1 MSSRFSGITDYQH
14 DSPVTTGVLLC
25 NLGTP
30 DAPTAS
36 AVRRYLAEFLWDP
49 RVVEI
54 PRPIWWLILHGIVLR
69 LRPKKVAH
77 AYASVWQDEGSPLL
91 AFSKRQQ
98 AALAASLDGM
108 PVVLGMTYGQPS
120 IASALEELRQQGVN
134 RLLVLPL
141 YPQYSGAT
149 GGPVFDLVSR
159 VLQGWRRVPECRFV
173 MHYHDEPGYIEALA
187 ESVRNYWAEHGR
199 PDKLLMSF
207 HGMPTYTLEKGDP
220 YFCECQKTG
229 RLLAEKLA
237 LADDAWQLTFQS
249 RFGKAEWLKPYTDKT
264 LQAWGEQGVGR
275 VDVVCPGFAADCL
288 ETLEEMAMQNR
299 ATFLES
305 GGGQYHYI
313 PALNDRPAHIE
324 FLANLVKRHI
334 QGWPQAETA
343 DELAARQQ
351 HFAACKRP

>member
-1 MSSRFSGITDYQH
+1 MSSRFSGITDYPH
-14 DSPVTTGVLLC
+14 DSQVKTGVLLC

-30 DAPTAS
+30 DAPTAP

-91 AFSKRQQ
+91 VFSKRQQ
-98 AALAASLDGM
+98 AALADRLAGI
-108 PVVLGMTYGQPS
+108 PVALGMSYGKPS
-120 IASALEELRQQGVN
+120 MASALEELRQQGVN

-149 GGPVFDLVSR
+149 AGPVFDLVSR
-159 VLQGWRRVPECRFV
+159 VLQGWRRVPESRFV
-173 MHYHDEPGYIEALA
+173 MHYHDEPAYIEALA
-187 ESVRNYWAEHGR
+187 ESVRSHWAEHGR

-207 HGMPTYTLEKGDP
+207 HGMPKYTLEKGDP

-229 RLLAEKLA
+229 RLLAEKLE
-237 LADDAWQLTFQS
+237 LQNDAWQLTFQS

-264 LQAWGEQGVGR
+264 LQAWGEQGLAR
-275 VDVVCPGFAADCL
+275 VDVICPGFSADCL

-299 ATFLES
+299 ATFLEA

-313 PALNDRPAHIE
+313 PALNDRPAHMD
-324 FLANLVKRHI
+324 FLADLVKRHI
-334 QGWPQAETA
+334 QGWPDAETA
-343 DELAARQQ
+343 NELAARKQ
-351 HFAACKRP
+351 HFEACKRP